1 MISELPTKRIYF
13 KRYHSDKHFSDF
25 LPTSWRKKISWH
37 RYGTKSRHCHAM
49 YTGSHWSACPTA
61 ETGGA
66 EGTSF
71 RCHRGDTL
79 LLSSH
84 CGRRSLCSERRKR
97 DQFENQGQDRDR
109 NQSGLDIL
117 ASPCLCGSTFLPSAP
132 VQLR

>member
-1 MISELPTKRIYF
+1 MITDLPTKRI
-13 KRYHSDKHFSDF
+13 KALSPLQTF
-25 LPTSWRKKISWH
+25 LTLFTYKMAEKINWH
-37 RYGTKSRHCHAM
+37 RYGTKSRHCHPM
-49 YTGSHWSACPTA
+49 YTGSQTHWSACPTA

-71 RCHRGDTL
+71 RCHRGDTF

-84 CGRRSLCSERRKR
+84 CGRRSLCSKRCKR
-97 DQFENQGQDRDR
+97 DQFENQGQGRDR